1 MNLSLLQMLLSILN
15 LMAFISGEKVQRLVE
30 YWL

>member
-1 MNLSLLQMLLSILN
+1 MNFSLLQMLLSILN
-15 LMAFISGEKVQRLVE
+15 LMAFIRGEKVQRLVE